1 MNEVDQCTGIA
12 KYALGNSPVLLHCS
26 AGVGR
31 TCGFIAVDSILDAIR
46 REIRAERKPDDMD
59 VDSSNQLPII
69 SSSPT
74 FRLKPPILLNN
85 DIDIPHA
92 LPMFTTTSDTVL
104 WAQNVRAET
113 GVVADSQQNL
123 QHNNHTFQSSKSL
136 PSFMV
141 STESK
146 LQMSHMYGNY
156 HRSS

>member
-1 MNEVDQCTGIA
+1 MNKVDQCTGIT
-12 KYALGNSPVLLHCS
+12 KYVLGNSPVLLHCS

-46 REIRAERKPDDMD
+46 REIQAERKPDEMD

-104 WAQNVRAET
+104 WAQNVRAGQVWWLIVNKIFNIIIT
-113 GVVADSQQNL
+113 HFSLRNRYHLSWYQQRA
-123 QHNNHTFQSSKSL
+123 NHK
-136 PSFMV
+136 
-141 STESK
+141 
-146 LQMSHMYGNY
+146 
-156 HRSS
+156 